1 MMMKNK
7 GRLKTDL
14 SFQTTFYLKFNQKK
28 NQP

>member
-14 SFQTTFYLKFNQKK
+14 SFQTTLLCVLLEEPNL
-28 NQP
+28 